1 FFLKNLESFDDIPSI
16 FHEPV
21 FEKAFDAAEYYKYS
35 PKLQEAYQNDLKV
48 YRDNRNV
55 VETAR
60 IEGEKKGKTEGKAE
74 GLAEGEAKGLA
85 KGLAE
90 GEAKGRAESL
100 AEAARKLKQSGVDDE
115 TIAKATGLSI
125 DEINQLSEH

>member
-1 FFLKNLESFDDIPSI
+1 MIFLQMPLFRLTESELVTRQDKWLFFLKNLESFDDIPSI

-60 IEGEKKGKTEGKAE
+60 IEGEKKGKAE
-74 GLAEGEAKGLA
+74 GLAE
-85 KGLAE
+85 
-90 GEAKGRAESL
+90 
-100 AEAARKLKQSGVDDE
+100 AARNLKIMGFSLPD
-115 TIAKATGLSI
+115 IAKATGLSI
-125 DEINQLSEH
+125 DEIKQLSER

>member
-1 FFLKNLESFDDIPSI
+1 FDDIPSI

-60 IEGEKKGKTEGKAE
+60 IEGE
-74 GLAEGEAKGLA
+74 
-85 KGLAE
+85 
-90 GEAKGRAESL
+90 
-100 AEAARKLKQSGVDDE
+100 RKEKQKV
-115 TIAKATGLSI
+115 K
-125 DEINQLSEH
+125 QKV